1 MHRELLKQY
10 RKGTQLSAVSND
22 AVAGQSGNR
31 LLHMS
36 AFHPERT
43 FGICR
48 GASILRLTAEKER
61 RVVIETARFLRIPV
75 RAKA

>member
-1 MHRELLKQY
+1 
-10 RKGTQLSAVSND
+10 
-22 AVAGQSGNR
+22 
-31 LLHMS
+31 LHMS

>member
-10 RKGTQLSAVSND
+10 RRGTQLSAVSND

-31 LLHMS
+31 LYMS